1 MTSLPTLTGL
11 RAFEAA
17 ARLGSFTAAAA
28 ELNVTQAAVSRSVK
42 ALEAQLDCVLFNR
55 AANALALTREGRE
68 LLPELT
74 SAFGLIAKAVGR
86 TALLRQAPVL
96 TVGVG
101 PTFAIRW
108 LIPRLARFQAAHPG
122 IEVHTA
128 TGGAT
133 TAFRPEWTCSLRLGR
148 DTTAGSVSEPLFSP
162 QMTPVCSPAVA
173 ARLKKPEDI
182 YKVPLLDIEHTPEDW
197 SLWLERA
204 GLDAARVDR
213 RATFPFHAFALQAA
227 QDGLGVAM
235 GLHPYVV
242 DDLQAGRLVAP
253 FALEVTKPVGW
264 YFVYRKGALQQPGL
278 AQFRAWVRREA
289 RAVTRRSSPSTARR
303 SGP

>member
-1 MTSLPTLTGL
+1 MGSVVNSLPTLTGL

-42 ALEAQLDCVLFNR
+42 ALESQLGGTLFVR
-55 AANALALTREGRE
+55 SANALVLTREGRE

-74 SAFGLIAKAVGR
+74 SAFGLIGKAVARATAFGR
-86 TALLRQAPVL
+86 TPVL

-108 LIPRLARFQAAHPG
+108 LIPRLARFHAAHPG

-128 TGGAT
+128 TGGST
-133 TAFRPEWTCSLRLGR
+133 TAFRPEWTCSLRLGK
-148 DTTAGSVSEPLFSP
+148 DTSPGSVSEPLFSP
-162 QMTPVCSPAVA
+162 RMTPVCSPTLAQ
-173 ARLKKPEDI
+173 RLRLPEDL
-182 YKVPLLDIEHTPEDW
+182 YKVPLLDIEPTPEDW
-197 SLWLERA
+197 TLWLRKA
-204 GLDAARVDR
+204 GLDGQRVDR
-213 RATFPFHAFALQAA
+213 RTSFPFHAFALQAA

-253 FALEVTKPVGW
+253 FALEVPKPLGW
-264 YFVYRKGALQQPGL
+264 YFVYRQGAERQPGL
-278 AQFRAWVRREA
+278 AEFRAWVRQEA
-289 RAVTRRSSPSTARR
+289 RIRGHRYGA
-303 SGP
+303 